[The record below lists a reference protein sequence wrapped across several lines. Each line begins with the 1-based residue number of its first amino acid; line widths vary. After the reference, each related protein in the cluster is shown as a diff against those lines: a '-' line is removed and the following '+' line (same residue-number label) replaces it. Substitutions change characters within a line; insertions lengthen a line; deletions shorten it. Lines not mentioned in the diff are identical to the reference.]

1 MCIDSFDPDQNPNE
15 RKKFFVID
23 RNFKSSFVTDQLG
36 RSKMKSNTSYKN
48 VKKESVQ
55 PFQKSSTT
63 NPSTPSKPTNEK
75 NLDEESKNPTTIFLT
90 DKDNE
95 IRKEDTV
102 KLVEYNGHITDKQT
116 WPDIFKNEYEKL
128 FWNAQNIYDE
138 EMKDEDDDD
147 EENYFSEY
155 QLDEEDKS
163 VNKQNNVNSFNRI
176 ENAVSKVPSKTNVNR
191 KASRSHSKLR
201 TVNNVNKSLSD
212 PIVVKNS
219 VDKYDFVHFLNTV
232 TSRPQTPLV
241 KPVNTSIH
249 DNTSTTKDDNWP
261 NFSYHRVTVSP
272 KEEFKNLSR
281 AFIVVS
287 EIAPKNNVTVA
298 TNVNTVGDKNH
309 DRERVLKPVESESH
323 QGTEARLFNSEVN
336 LSD

>member
-1 MCIDSFDPDQNPNE
+1 
-15 RKKFFVID
+15 
-23 RNFKSSFVTDQLG
+23 
-36 RSKMKSNTSYKN
+36 MKSNTSYKN

-163 VNKQNNVNSFNRI
+163 VNKENNVNSFNRI

-212 PIVVKNS
+212 PIVVK
-219 VDKYDFVHFLNTV
+219 KFC
-232 TSRPQTPLV
+232 R
-241 KPVNTSIH
+241 
-249 DNTSTTKDDNWP
+249 
-261 NFSYHRVTVSP
+261 
-272 KEEFKNLSR
+272 
-281 AFIVVS
+281 
-287 EIAPKNNVTVA
+287 
-298 TNVNTVGDKNH
+298 
-309 DRERVLKPVESESH
+309 
-323 QGTEARLFNSEVN
+323 
-336 LSD
+336 